1 MLKTELRSM
10 KLSNREIEVM
20 EQVAKGLTNK
30 ESAINLFVAEKT
42 IKFHMT
48 NIFRKLGFKHRAQL
62 IVWCAEKNIDWSGG
76 PKSSEPAPLN
86 KPFDVTGL
94 IVGKGGNA

>member
-30 ESAINLFVAEKT
+30 EAAARLFVAEKT

-48 NIFRKLGFKHRAQL
+48 NIFLKLGLKHRGQVIL
-62 IVWCAEKNIDWSGG
+62 WCQEKKIDWSGG
-76 PKSSEPAPLN
+76 PKSSDPAPLN
-86 KPFDVTGL
+86 DAFNVTGL
-94 IVGKGGNA
+94 VVGKGGNA